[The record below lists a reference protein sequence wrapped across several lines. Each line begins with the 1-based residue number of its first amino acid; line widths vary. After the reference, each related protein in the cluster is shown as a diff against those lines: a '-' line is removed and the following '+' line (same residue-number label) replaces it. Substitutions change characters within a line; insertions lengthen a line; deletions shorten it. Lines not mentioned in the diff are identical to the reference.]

1 MGPTQ
6 LYKLGMTEK
15 DLLEPELNLSAANKT
30 GITIS
35 GAVYLEISG
44 KDKSGKLWKTSQLCY
59 VAQGVDQLLLS
70 REACQQ
76 LGIITSTFPEVG
88 AYEVLSAAQDSTKLP
103 RDDSVDMLVPDF
115 ELDITPCIPQADGSC
130 SCPKRAAPPS
140 PPAFQS
146 GLTRNQLK
154 KKIID
159 HYAASAFNRCTR
171 QTLPK
176 MKGDPLPIITD
187 PAAMPVASHSLGV
200 AIDIVLHH
208 RAI

>member
-1 MGPTQ
+1 MPCMADTGCQACCMGPTQ

-15 DLLEPELNLSAANKT
+15 DLLEPVLNLSAANKT

-59 VAQGVDQLLLS
+59 VAQGVDQFLLS

-76 LGIITSTFPEVG
+76 LGIITSTFPQVG
-88 AYEVLSAAQDSTKLP
+88 AYEVVSAALENTKLP

-140 PPAFQS
+140 PPAWAQGQGPLHETIHVCTS
-146 GLTRNQLK
+146 QG
-154 KKIID
+154 ID
-159 HYAASAFNRCTR
+159 PGSTR
-171 QTLPK
+171 Q
-176 MKGDPLPIITD
+176 
-187 PAAMPVASHSLGV
+187 AA
-200 AIDIVLHH
+200 
-208 RAI
+208 